1 MRKDETVNRRHIIE
15 EGGVVGH
22 LSHLF
27 DNPDLTFAEIKD
39 ILTQAADGRLENVSE
54 KLDGMNLVFS
64 WDITA
69 DDLRTARNSGDIKG
83 GGMDA
88 AAIAAKF
95 YDRGN
100 VGDAF
105 NTAFKV
111 LRDAIGSLPDNV
123 KRKVFGPKANVWY
136 SMEVIYTENPNVINY
151 DENSIVFHGWPV
163 FEVNNAVVT
172 RKKDS
177 VGVDLLKTYI
187 ERMQKAVTVKN
198 WRVRG
203 PAMLQLKALSD
214 GTVLQNVMGKI
225 SSAQRTA
232 SVDDSDTMGTYLRS
246 LMQMKV
252 DDLSID
258 PDVALMVLDRCLN
271 VDGAPSLVQIKKLLP
286 KEDQTIVSAFVKS
299 SPALLKE
306 FIQPIED
313 AISDFAI
320 ELLKGLHSTLISD
333 SDAEVMRLRTEV
345 AKAIR
350 AIEASGQDIAMD
362 VLHRQMQ
369 KLKSLEN
376 ITAAMEGVVFIYK
389 GDAYKFTGSFSCVNQ
404 ILGLFKYGRGGVK
417 IQAVEGKLREYVK
430 LLIIGV

>member
-1 MRKDETVNRRHIIE
+1 MNHRNNFLLR

-27 DNPDLTFAEIKD
+27 DNPELTFAEIKD
-39 ILTQAADGRLENVSE
+39 ILTQASDGRLENVSE

-64 WDITA
+64 WDVGV

-105 NTAFKV
+105 NMAFKV
-111 LRDAIGSLPDNV
+111 LRDALGSLPMNV
-123 KRKVFGPKANVWY
+123 KRKIFGPKANIWY
-136 SMEVIYTENPNVINY
+136 SMEIIYTENPNVINY
-151 DENSIVFHGWPV
+151 DSNSIVFHGWPV

-172 RKKDS
+172 RKTDS
-177 VGVDLLKTYI
+177 SGVDLLKTYI
-187 ERMQKAVTVKN
+187 DRMQKAVTVKN

-203 PAMLQLKALSD
+203 PAILQLKALSD
-214 GTVLQNVMGKI
+214 GSVLQAVIEKI
-225 SSAQRTA
+225 SLAQQNA
-232 SVDDSDTMGTYLRS
+232 GVNDSNTMGEYLKA
-246 LMQMKV
+246 LMQFKI
-252 DDLSID
+252 DKLNID
-258 PDVALMVLDRCLN
+258 PDVAVAVLDRCLGTE
-271 VDGAPSLVQIKKLLP
+271 GAPNLVQIKKMLP
-286 KEDQTIVSAFVKS
+286 KEDQLIVSTFVKS
-299 SPALLKE
+299 APNLLKE

-320 ELLKGLHSTLISD
+320 ELLKGLHSTLIGD
-333 SDAEVMRLRTEV
+333 SDVEVMRLRAEV
-345 AKAIR
+345 SKAIR
-350 AIEASGQDIAMD
+350 AIEASGQDIAME

-389 GDAYKFTGSFSCVNQ
+389 GNAYKFTGSFSCVNQ

-417 IQAVEGKLREYVK
+417 IQAVEGVLKQYVK
-430 LLIIGV
+430 LLISGK

>member
-105 NTAFKV
+105 NAAFKV

-151 DENSIVFHGWPV
+151 DENSIV
-163 FEVNNAVVT
+163 
-172 RKKDS
+172 
-177 VGVDLLKTYI
+177 
-187 ERMQKAVTVKN
+187 VTVTADN
-198 WRVRG
+198 LVLPI
-203 PAMLQLKALSD
+203 PAETITKTPGILND
-214 GTVLQNVMGKI
+214 P
-225 SSAQRTA
+225 
-232 SVDDSDTMGTYLRS
+232 VDY
-246 LMQMKV
+246 
-252 DDLSID
+252 
-258 PDVALMVLDRCLN
+258 
-271 VDGAPSLVQIKKLLP
+271 
-286 KEDQTIVSAFVKS
+286 
-299 SPALLKE
+299 
-306 FIQPIED
+306 
-313 AISDFAI
+313 DF
-320 ELLKGLHSTLISD
+320 
-333 SDAEVMRLRTEV
+333 
-345 AKAIR
+345 
-350 AIEASGQDIAMD
+350 
-362 VLHRQMQ
+362 
-369 KLKSLEN
+369 
-376 ITAAMEGVVFIYK
+376 
-389 GDAYKFTGSFSCVNQ
+389 
-404 ILGLFKYGRGGVK
+404 
-417 IQAVEGKLREYVK
+417 
-430 LLIIGV
+430 